1 MKFTLFLFNALVA
14 IVPALAY
21 SSTQAAL
28 FTDDHF
34 FGPYVH
40 SNGDGSCIT
49 TPSGVI
55 NSVELIPGMTC
66 QLYRE
71 PSCAQEPVYLK
82 HDSASL
88 AHDLGSPFHSAR
100 CLK

>member
-1 MKFTLFLFNALVA
+1 MKFALFLSSALVA

-21 SSTQAAL
+21 SSTQAGL
-28 FTDDHF
+28 FAQDHF
-34 FGPYVH
+34 TGPYVH

-49 TPSGVI
+49 TPAGVI

-71 PSCAQEPVYLK
+71 PSCAQEAIPLK
-82 HDSASL
+82 RDSASL
-88 AHDLGSPFHSAR
+88 RYDIGAPARSAR